1 MQHTLNYRT
10 EWIEMINTLPDA
22 NDRNALIAAITMY
35 QFNGQVPELS
45 PVLNLV
51 FLFIKKEIDLITQQL
66 EAIEARQEARRARRT
81 AKPRTPKATNP
92 AIHVASTVEA
102 TMENKPITEL
112 PESPEKPELPELF
125 CAAEQPRAELP
136 ESPEKPELPELF
148 CAAKQPPAES
158 PESPE
163 STFSSKNKKFNS
175 ILRAKHRHDR
185 TKHQTHKS

>member
-35 QFNGQVPELS
+35 QFNGQMPELS

-66 EAIEARQEARRARRT
+66 EAIEARKEARRARRT
-81 AKPRTPKATNP
+81 AKPRTPKAPKP
-92 AIHVASTVEA
+92 AIHVASTAEA
-102 TMENKPITEL
+102 AMENKPITEK
-112 PESPEKPELPELF
+112 PESPEKPELPELP
-125 CAAEQPRAELP
+125 EKPELP
-136 ESPEKPELPELF
+136 ESPEK
-148 CAAKQPPAES
+148 
-158 PESPE
+158 PE

-185 TKHQTHKS
+185 AKHRTHKS

>member
-51 FLFIKKEIDLITQQL
+51 FHFIKKEIDLITQQI
-66 EAIEARQEARRARRT
+66 EAIEARKEARRARRA
-81 AKPRTPKATNP
+81 AKPRTPKAPKP
-92 AIHVASTVEA
+92 AVHVKSTAETAVTDTPIAE
-102 TMENKPITEL
+102 EEPITEK
-112 PESPEKPELPELF
+112 PESPEKPE
-125 CAAEQPRAELP
+125 
-136 ESPEKPELPELF
+136 K
-148 CAAKQPPAES
+148 
-158 PESPE
+158 PE

-175 ILRAKHRHDR
+175 ILRAKDRHDR
-185 TKHQTHKS
+185 LKHRSRKS

>member
-51 FLFIKKEIDLITQQL
+51 FLFIKKEIDLITQQI
-66 EAIEARQEARRARRT
+66 EAIEARKEARRARRT

-112 PESPEKPELPELF
+112 PESPESPEKPESPELF
-125 CAAEQPRAELP
+125 CAAEQPRAEL
-136 ESPEKPELPELF
+136 
-148 CAAKQPPAES
+148 

-185 TKHQTHKS
+185 TKHRTHKS